1 MLVQHRSFLY
11 KSFLGLSTEFLEKLV
26 TKYCVSTP
34 PSAKAQGWVGGKSSY
49 IIVIT
54 DITFLFKVFFCT
66 LASHFCV
73 PFPPTPT
80 WSCIICTSQ

>member
-26 TKYCVSTP
+26 TKYFVSTP
-34 PSAKAQGWVGGKSSY
+34 PSAKGQGWVGGKSSY

-54 DITFLFKVFFCT
+54 DITFLFKVFFAH
-66 LASHFCV
+66 LHHISVFH
-73 PFPPTPT
+73 FPPHLLGVA
-80 WSCIICTSQ
+80 